1 MNRLQLVDRVASRLG
16 ASKAET
22 DRILVTTLEEIISAV
37 HRGESVTLIGFGTF
51 RCVETAPRTGRNP
64 ATGDTIHIPKTLKP
78 KFVPD
83 TSFRSIINSKM
94 QEAKGDIQL

>member
-1 MNRLQLVDRVASRLG
+1 MNKTELIDAIAAKTDIAKTQVGAMLDAFLETVVDEVA
-16 ASKAET
+16 K
-22 DRILVTTLEEIISAV
+22 
-37 HRGESVTLIGFGTF
+37 GESVRLIGFGTF

-78 KFVPD
+78 KFVPG

-94 QEAKGDIQL
+94 QEE